1 MIDSNELE
9 RILTEAGELRAFRA
23 RKYVK
28 EKRVNIKSIDENLD
42 KSHTIFANVT
52 GSYDNKYNVLID
64 ELNGKVINCSC
75 DCMDESKLCKHILA
89 TIYEVYNKY
98 NDLIKLD
105 SNTFKY
111 KEFTQLINY
120 FSKEGEIPTNTYLSD
135 DVQIVPVI
143 KKEMYDR
150 FSVSFKIGVNQL
162 YKIKNIVE
170 FCEAVENEATYL
182 YGKKLE
188 FVHKRSAF
196 CKSTLPL
203 LDFIIKYGNII
214 KYTNNNLSSYYYGA
228 KLTEGKIYLNGEAWD
243 ELFDILNGKE
253 VEVDGALVIFEDDL
267 ESFKFEI
274 QEINENEC
282 KLINKLKVDYYIE
295 GKEYLYAT
303 NSEKFERC
311 MKNSTYAKDI
321 LDVFA
326 SNTTNEIVFSKNE
339 LPDFFT
345 LILPK
350 AKELISLD
358 KVSREC
364 IEKYKPGEL
373 GVKIFLDIDKNRNV
387 ICDVKFCYGDT
398 EFNPFGQVSSDVARN
413 KISEESVKKCF
424 QDTGFKIN
432 STTNELYMDDD
443 EKIYNFLTVGIN
455 YYMDKFEVLVTD
467 NFKTI
472 EIKQPRIGTIGVKIE
487 NNLLN
492 VNFSDMDFELDEIKE
507 IMQNYKLKK
516 KYHRLKNGAFIS
528 LEDNADIKFIDDL
541 FTGTDIELKNIGKD
555 EIKMPIHRSLY
566 LNKLLEGNKNKNIIK
581 DANFKKVVGEITDL
595 TDVENID
602 VPDKLKNILRFYQV
616 NGYKWLKT
624 LDSYGFGG
632 ILADDMGLGK
642 TLQVISVLLNY
653 KENNGEKTSIVVC
666 PSSLVLNWDREIKK
680 FAPTLN
686 ILIVSGNAIE
696 RKEKICT
703 YKDYDAIITSYDSLK
718 RDIEEY
724 ESINAD
730 FKYVI
735 ADEAQYIKNGNTQNA
750 KSLKSL
756 KSDIRFALTGTPIE
770 NSLAELWSIFDYIM
784 PGYLF
789 TYNKFK
795 KNYEI
800 PIIKEDNTN
809 YMEKLKMLIEPF
821 ILRRNKK
828 EVLTE
833 LPEKT
838 VTLLYND
845 MEENQKKIYLNYL
858 MQTKKELMKDISEV
872 GFEKSKIKILAL
884 LTRLRQICCHP
895 SLFIDNYYG
904 ESGKL
909 EQCMEIINE
918 AVSGG
923 HKILLFSSYT
933 SMFDIIESKLQK
945 DGIRY
950 YKLTGKTKVDERI
963 KLVEEFNKNPDIKV
977 FLISLKAGGTGLNL
991 TGADVVIH
999 YDPWWNIAAENQA
1012 TDRAYRIGQKNNVQ
1026 VYKLITKDSIEEK
1039 IQELQEKK
1047 SKLIDNVLSTEET
1060 FINQLSKEDILA
1072 LFD

>member
-1 MIDSNELE
+1 MIDSKEIE
-9 RILTEAGELRAFRA
+9 RLLADAGELRAFRA

-28 EKRVNIKSIDENLD
+28 EKRISINSIEENED
-42 KSHTIFANVT
+42 GSHTIEAKVS
-52 GSYDNKYNVLID
+52 GSYDNKYDVTIY
-64 ELNGKVINCSC
+64 EENGKIIYYSC
-75 DCMDESKLCKHILA
+75 NCMDEARLCKHVLA

-98 NDLIKLD
+98 NDLIRLD
-105 SNTFKY
+105 GNTFKY

-120 FSKEGEIPTNTYLSD
+120 FSKDEEISANTYLND
-135 DVQIVPVI
+135 DVQIIPVI
-143 KKEMYDR
+143 KKEVYNG
-150 FSVSFKIGVNQL
+150 FSVSFKIGVTQL
-162 YKIKNIVE
+162 YKIRNIIE
-170 FCEAVENEATYL
+170 FCDAIENESLYL

-196 CKSTLPL
+196 CKDTLPL
-203 LDFIIKYGNII
+203 LDFIIKYGNVI
-214 KYTNNNLSSYYYGA
+214 KYANNNLSSYYYGA
-228 KLTEGKIYLNGEAWD
+228 KLNEGKIFLNGEAWD
-243 ELFDILNGKE
+243 ELFNILNGKE
-253 VEVDGALVIFEDDL
+253 IEVDGALVVFEDDL
-267 ESFKFEI
+267 ESFKFEV
-274 QEINENEC
+274 EELNENEC
-282 KLINKLKVDYYIE
+282 KLINKMKVDYYIE

-303 NSEKFERC
+303 NADKFERC
-311 MKNSTYAKDI
+311 IRNSTYAKDI
-321 LDVFA
+321 LDVFEA
-326 SNTTNEIVFSKNE
+326 NATNEIIFSKNE
-339 LPDFFT
+339 LPDFFS

-358 KVSREC
+358 KVSSEC

-373 GVKIFLDIDKNRNV
+373 GVKLFLDIDKNRNV
-387 ICDVKFCYGDT
+387 VCDVKFCYGDV
-398 EFNPFGQVSSDVARN
+398 EFNPFEQVSEDIARN
-413 KISEESVKKCF
+413 KISEETVKKCF
-424 QDTGFKIN
+424 QETGFKIN
-432 STTNELYMDDD
+432 DTTYELYMDDD
-443 EKIYNFLTVGIN
+443 ENIYNFLTVGIN

-492 VNFSDMDFELDEIKE
+492 VNFSDVDFELSEIKE

-528 LEDNADIKFIDDL
+528 LEDNTDIKFIDDL
-541 FTGTDIELKNIGKD
+541 FTGTDIDFKNISKN

-581 DANFKKVVGEITDL
+581 DTNFKKVVGEITNL

-602 VPDKLKNILRFYQV
+602 VPDRLKYILRFYQV

-624 LDSYGFGG
+624 LDTYGFGG
-632 ILADDMGLGK
+632 VLADDMGLGK

-653 KENNGEKTSIVVC
+653 KENKGEKTSIVVC

-680 FAPTLN
+680 FAPVLN
-686 ILIVSGNAIE
+686 ILIISGNAIE
-696 RKEKICT
+696 RKEKIST
-703 YKDYDAIITSYDSLK
+703 YKNYDAIITSYDSLK
-718 RDIEEY
+718 RDIDEY
-724 ESINAD
+724 NNIEAE

-800 PIIKEDNTN
+800 PIIKEENTD

-828 EVLTE
+828 DVLTE

-858 MQTKKELMKDISEV
+858 MQTKKELMKDISET

-918 AVSGG
+918 AIDGG

-933 SMFDIIESKLQK
+933 SMFDIIESKLQSDDIK
-945 DGIRY
+945 Y

-963 KLVEEFNKNPDIKV
+963 KLVEEFNKNSEIKV

-1047 SKLIDNVLSTEET
+1047 SKLIDEVLSTEET

>member
-1 MIDSNELE
+1 MIDSKEIE
-9 RILTEAGELRAFRA
+9 KISAYAGELRAFRA

-28 EKRVNIKSIDENLD
+28 EKKVNIKSIKGNYDG
-42 KSHTIFANVT
+42 SHTIEADVQ
-52 GSYDNKYNVLID
+52 GSYDNSYDVVID
-64 ELNGKVINCSC
+64 EQNGIIVDCSC
-75 DCMDESKLCKHILA
+75 NCMDGADVCKHILA

-98 NDLIKLD
+98 NDLKKLD
-105 SNTFKY
+105 EDTFRY
-111 KEFTQLINY
+111 REFAELINC
-120 FSKEGEIPTNTYLSD
+120 FSKDEEALANTYYNG

-143 KKEMYDR
+143 KRELYNK
-150 FSVSFKIGVNQL
+150 FSISFKIGVTQL

-170 FCEAVENEATYL
+170 FCDTFEKESVYA

-188 FVHKRSAF
+188 FAHRRIAF
-196 CKSTLPL
+196 LDGSLPL
-203 LDFIIKYGNII
+203 LDFIIKYGSII
-214 KYTNNNLSSYYYGA
+214 KYTNNNLSNYYGT
-228 KLTEGKIYLNGEAWD
+228 KLNEGKIFLNGEAWD

-253 VEVDGALVIFEDDL
+253 IEIDGAPVMFEDDL
-267 ESFKFEI
+267 DSFKFEVE
-274 QEINENEC
+274 EISVEEC
-282 KLINKLKVDYYIE
+282 KLINKIKGDYYIE
-295 GKEYLYAT
+295 GKEYLYAI
-303 NSEKFERC
+303 NGERFERTI
-311 MKNSTYAKDI
+311 KNSTYSRNI
-321 LDVFA
+321 LRIFS
-326 SNTTNEIVFSKNE
+326 SNATNEIVFSKKE

-358 KVSREC
+358 KVSDEC
-364 IEKYKPGEL
+364 IDKYKPGEL
-373 GVKIFLDIDKNRNV
+373 GVKIFLDIDKNRNI
-387 ICDVKFCYGDT
+387 ICNVKFCYGDV
-398 EFNPFGQVSSDVARN
+398 EFNPFGQVNDDVIRN
-413 KISEESVKKCF
+413 RISEENAKKCF
-424 QDTGFKIN
+424 QDSGFKIN
-432 STTNELYMDDD
+432 DSTNELYMNND
-443 EKIYNFLTVGIN
+443 EKIYDFLTVGIN

-472 EIKQPRIGTIGVKIE
+472 EIRQPRIGTIGVKIE

-492 VNFSDMDFELDEIKE
+492 VNFNDIDFELDEIKE

-528 LEDNADIKFIDDL
+528 LEDNADIKFVDDL
-541 FTGTDIELKNIGKD
+541 FTGADIDLKNISKN

-581 DANFKKVVGEITDL
+581 DANFKKVVGEITNL
-595 TDVENID
+595 ADVENID
-602 VPDKLKNILRFYQV
+602 VPDRLKDILRFYQV

-632 ILADDMGLGK
+632 VLADDMGLGK

-653 KENNGEKTSIVVC
+653 KENKGEKTSIVVC

-680 FAPTLN
+680 FAPVLN

-696 RKEKICT
+696 RKEKIST
-703 YKDYDAIITSYDSLK
+703 YKNYDTVITSYDSLK
-718 RDIEEY
+718 RDIDEY
-724 ESINAD
+724 NSIKAD

-789 TYNKFK
+789 SYNKFK
-795 KNYEI
+795 RNYEI
-800 PIIKEDNTN
+800 PIVKEENAN

-858 MQTKKELMKDISEV
+858 MQTKKELMKDIDET

-909 EQCMEIINE
+909 DQCMEIINE
-918 AVSGG
+918 AVAGE

-933 SMFDIIESKLQK
+933 SMFDIIETKLQK
-945 DGIRY
+945 DDIKY

-963 KLVEEFNKNPDIKV
+963 KLVEEFNKNSDIKV

-1047 SKLIDNVLSTEET
+1047 SKLIDDVLSTEET
-1060 FINQLSKEDILA
+1060 FINKLSKEDILA

>member
-1 MIDSNELE
+1 MIDKEE
-9 RILTEAGELRAFRA
+9 IEEITAQGGELRAFRA
-23 RKYVK
+23 RKYVR
-28 EKRVNIKSIDENLD
+28 EKRVNINDIVEYIDG
-42 KSHTIFANVT
+42 SHIIFAKVEGMSRSGYDVMVT
-52 GSYDNKYNVLID
+52 EN
-64 ELNGKVINCSC
+64 NGKIIDARC
-75 DCMDESKLCKHILA
+75 DCMDTSNICKHILA
-89 TIYEVYNKY
+89 TVYEVYNKY
-98 NDLIKLD
+98 NDLLKVD
-105 SNTFKY
+105 KDTFKY
-111 KEFTQLINY
+111 KEFTQLINC
-120 FSKEGEIPTNTYLSD
+120 FSKEEENFNNTYFD
-135 DVQIVPVI
+135 NAVQIVPII
-143 KKEMYDR
+143 KREVYNK
-150 FSVSFKIGVNQL
+150 FSVSFKLGVTQL

-170 FCEAVENEATYL
+170 FCDAIENESNYA

-188 FVHKRSAF
+188 FIHKKSAF
-196 CKSTLPL
+196 FSESLPI
-203 LDFIIKYGNII
+203 LDFIMKYGSVIR
-214 KYTNNNLSSYYYGA
+214 YTNNNLSHYYGPI
-228 KLTEGKIYLNGEAWD
+228 LNEGKIFLENEAWD
-243 ELFDILNGKE
+243 ELFEILEGKE
-253 VEVDGALVIFEDDL
+253 VELDGLPTAFEDDL

-274 QEINENEC
+274 QEVSDTEC
-282 KLINKLKVDYYIE
+282 KIVNKVNFGYYIE
-295 GKEYLYAT
+295 GKKYLYVL
-303 NSEKFERC
+303 NDGKFQRC
-311 MKNSTYAKDI
+311 IKNSISAKNI
-321 LDVFA
+321 L
-326 SNTTNEIVFSKNE
+326 NVFSSNE
-339 LPDFFT
+339 KDEIIFNKKELADFFT
-345 LILPK
+345 LVLPK
-350 AKELISLD
+350 AKELISMD
-358 KVSREC
+358 KLSKEC
-364 IEKYKPGEL
+364 LEKYKPGEL
-373 GVKIFLDIDKNRNV
+373 GVKLFLDIDKNKNV
-387 ICDVKFCYGDT
+387 ICGVKFCYGDI
-398 EFNPFGQVSSDVARN
+398 EFNPFDEVSDEIIRN
-413 KISEESVKKCF
+413 KISEESVKKHF
-424 QDTGFKIN
+424 EESGFVVNETEK
-432 STTNELYMDDD
+432 ELYMYDN
-443 EKIYNFLTVGIN
+443 EKIYDFLTVGIK

-472 EIKQPRIGTIGVKIE
+472 EIRQPRIGTIGVKIE

-492 VNFSDMDFELDEIKE
+492 VNLSDIDFELSEIKE

-516 KYHRLKNGAFIS
+516 KYHRLKNGAYIS
-528 LEDNADIKFIDDL
+528 LENNADIEFMDDL
-541 FTGTDIELKNIGKD
+541 FTGADIDFKNIDKTG
-555 EIKMPIHRSLY
+555 IKLPVHRSLY
-566 LNKLLEGNKNKNIIK
+566 LNKLLEGNKNKNITK

-595 TDVENID
+595 TETDNIN
-602 VPDKLKNILRFYQV
+602 VPDKLKDILRFYQV

-632 ILADDMGLGK
+632 VLADDMGLGK
-642 TLQVISVLLNY
+642 TLQIISVLLNY

-666 PSSLVLNWDREIKK
+666 PSSLVLNWNKEIEK
-680 FAPTLN
+680 FAPMLKV
-686 ILIVSGNAIE
+686 LIVSGNAVE
-696 RKEKICT
+696 RKEKINT
-703 YKDYDAIITSYDSLK
+703 FREFDVVITSYDSLK
-718 RDIEEY
+718 RDIDKYEE
-724 ESINAD
+724 INAD
-730 FKYVI
+730 FKYVV

-756 KSDIRFALTGTPIE
+756 KADIRFALTGTPIE

-789 TYNKFK
+789 SYNKFK

-800 PIIKEDNTN
+800 PIIKEGNTT

-858 MQTKKELMKDISEV
+858 IQTKKELTKDIENA

-918 AVSGG
+918 AVDGN
-923 HKILLFSSYT
+923 HKILLFSTYS
-933 SMFDIIESKLQK
+933 SMFDIIEEKLNK
-945 DGIRY
+945 DGIKY
-950 YKLTGKTKVDERI
+950 FKLTGKTKVDERI
-963 KLVEEFNKNPDIKV
+963 KLVEEFNNNPEIKV

-1047 SKLIDNVLSTEET
+1047 SKLIDDVLSTEET
-1060 FINQLSKEDILA
+1060 FINKLSKEDILA

>member
-1 MIDSNELE
+1 MIDSKEIE
-9 RILTEAGELRAFRA
+9 KISAEAGELRAFRA
-23 RKYVK
+23 RKYVR
-28 EKRVNIKSIDENLD
+28 EKRINVKCIKENED
-42 KSHTIFANVT
+42 GSHTIEANVK
-52 GSYDNKYNVLID
+52 GSYDNSYDVIIN
-64 ELNGKVINCSC
+64 EYNGKIVEYSC
-75 DCMDESKLCKHILA
+75 NCMDESKLCKHILA
-89 TIYEVYNKY
+89 TIYEIYNKY
-98 NDLIKLD
+98 NDLIRVD
-105 SNTFKY
+105 DNTFKY
-111 KEFTQLINY
+111 KEFTQLINCYSKGEEKLTNIY
-120 FSKEGEIPTNTYLSD
+120 FND

-143 KKEMYDR
+143 KKEAYNR
-150 FSVSFKIGVNQL
+150 FSVSFKIGVTQL
-162 YKIKNIVE
+162 YKIRSLVE
-170 FCEAVENEATYL
+170 FCDALESESTCL

-188 FVHKRSAF
+188 FIHKRNAF
-196 CKSTLPL
+196 CKDCLPL
-203 LDFIIKYGNII
+203 LDFIIKYGSII
-214 KYTNNNLSSYYYGA
+214 KYTNNNLSNYYGA
-228 KLTEGKIYLNGEAWD
+228 KLNEGKIFLNGEAWD
-243 ELFDILNGKE
+243 EMFNILNGKE
-253 VEVDGALVIFEDDL
+253 IEIDGASVMFEDDL
-267 ESFKFEI
+267 DSFKFEVE
-274 QEINENEC
+274 EISVEEC
-282 KLINKLKVDYYIE
+282 KLINKIKVDYYIE
-295 GKEYLYAT
+295 GKEYLYAI
-303 NSEKFERC
+303 NDEKFERC
-311 MKNSTYAKDI
+311 IKNSTYAKNI
-321 LDVFA
+321 LKIFS
-326 SNTTNEIVFSKNE
+326 SNATNEIVFSKKE
-339 LPDFFT
+339 LPDFFA

-358 KVSREC
+358 KVSDEC
-364 IEKYKPGEL
+364 IDKYKPGEL
-373 GVKIFLDIDKNRNV
+373 GVKIFLDIDKNRNI
-387 ICDVKFCYGDT
+387 ICDVKFCYGDV
-398 EFNPFGQVSSDVARN
+398 EFNPFGQVNDDVIRN
-413 KISEESVKKCF
+413 RISEENVKKCF

-432 STTNELYMDDD
+432 DSTNELYMNDD
-443 EKIYNFLTVGIN
+443 EKIYDFLTVGIN
-455 YYMDKFEVLVTD
+455 YYMDKFEVLVTN

-472 EIKQPRIGTIGVKIE
+472 EIRQPRIGTIGVKIE

-492 VNFSDMDFELDEIKE
+492 VNFSDVDFELAEIKE

-541 FTGTDIELKNIGKD
+541 FTGADIDFKNINKN

-566 LNKLLEGNKNKNIIK
+566 LNKLLEGNKNKNIVK
-581 DANFKKVVGEITDL
+581 DANFKKVVGEITNL

-602 VPDKLKNILRFYQV
+602 VPNRLKDILRFYQV

-632 ILADDMGLGK
+632 VLADDMGLGK

-653 KENNGEKTSIVVC
+653 KENKGEKTSIVVC

-680 FAPTLN
+680 FAPVLN

-696 RKEKICT
+696 RKEKIGV
-703 YKDYDAIITSYDSLK
+703 YKEYDAIITSYDSLK
-718 RDIEEY
+718 RDIDEY
-724 ESINAD
+724 DSINAD

-756 KSDIRFALTGTPIE
+756 RSDIRFALTGTPIE

-789 TYNKFK
+789 SYNKFK
-795 KNYEI
+795 KNYEV
-800 PIIKEDNTN
+800 PIIKEENAN

-858 MQTKKELMKDISEV
+858 MQTKKELMKDIDET

-909 EQCMEIINE
+909 DQCMEIINE
-918 AVSGG
+918 AVAGG

-933 SMFDIIESKLQK
+933 SMFDIIETKLQK
-945 DGIRY
+945 DDIKY

-963 KLVEEFNKNPDIKV
+963 KLVEEFNKNSDIKV

-1047 SKLIDNVLSTEET
+1047 SKLIDDVLSTEET
-1060 FINQLSKEDILA
+1060 FINKLSKEDILA

>member
-1 MIDSNELE
+1 MIDSKE
-9 RILTEAGELRAFRA
+9 IGKISAYAGELRAFRA

-28 EKRVNIKSIDENLD
+28 EKKVNIKSIKGNYDG
-42 KSHTIFANVT
+42 SHTIEADVQ
-52 GSYDNKYNVLID
+52 GSYDNSYDVVIY
-64 ELNGKVINCSC
+64 EQNGIILDCRCN
-75 DCMDESKLCKHILA
+75 CMDGADVCKHILA

-98 NDLIKLD
+98 NDLKKLD
-105 SNTFKY
+105 EDTFRY
-111 KEFTQLINY
+111 REFAELINC
-120 FSKEGEIPTNTYLSD
+120 FSKDEEAPANTYYNSN
-135 DVQIVPVI
+135 VQIVPVI
-143 KKEMYDR
+143 KRELYNK
-150 FSVSFKIGVNQL
+150 FSISFKIGVTQL

-170 FCEAVENEATYL
+170 FCDTFEKESVYA

-188 FVHKRSAF
+188 FAHRRTAF
-196 CKSTLPL
+196 LEESLPL

-214 KYTNNNLSSYYYGA
+214 KYTNNNLSNYYGA
-228 KLTEGKIYLNGEAWD
+228 KLNEGKIFLNGEAWD

-253 VEVDGALVIFEDDL
+253 IEIDGAPFMFEDDL
-267 ESFKFEI
+267 DSFKFEVE
-274 QEINENEC
+274 EISVEEC
-282 KLINKLKVDYYIE
+282 KFINKIKIDYYIE
-295 GKEYLYAT
+295 GKEYLYAI
-303 NSEKFERC
+303 NGEKFERC
-311 MKNSTYAKDI
+311 IKNSAYSKNI
-321 LDVFA
+321 LRIFS
-326 SNTTNEIVFSKNE
+326 SNATNEIVFSKKE

-358 KVSREC
+358 KVSAEC
-364 IEKYKPGEL
+364 IGKYKPGEL
-373 GVKIFLDIDKNRNV
+373 GVKIFLDIDKNKNI
-387 ICDVKFCYGDT
+387 ICNVKFCYGDV
-398 EFNPFGQVSSDVARN
+398 EFNPFGQVNNDVIRN
-413 KISEESVKKCF
+413 RISEENAKKCF
-424 QDTGFKIN
+424 QDSGFKIDD
-432 STTNELYMDDD
+432 STNELYMNND
-443 EKIYNFLTVGIN
+443 EKIYDFLTVGIN

-472 EIKQPRIGTIGVKIE
+472 EIRQPRIGTIGVKIE

-492 VNFSDMDFELDEIKE
+492 VNFNDIDFELDEIKE

-528 LEDNADIKFIDDL
+528 LEDNADIKFVDDL
-541 FTGTDIELKNIGKD
+541 FTGADIDFKNISKN

-566 LNKLLEGNKNKNIIK
+566 LNKLLEGNKNKNIVK
-581 DANFKKVVGEITDL
+581 DANFKKVVGEITNL
-595 TDVENID
+595 ADVENID
-602 VPDKLKNILRFYQV
+602 VPDRLKDILRFYQV

-632 ILADDMGLGK
+632 VLADDMGLGK

-653 KENNGEKTSIVVC
+653 KENKGEKTSIVVC

-680 FAPTLN
+680 FAPVLN

-696 RKEKICT
+696 RKEKIST
-703 YKDYDAIITSYDSLK
+703 YKNYDTIITSYDSLK
-718 RDIEEY
+718 RDIDEY
-724 ESINAD
+724 NSIKAD

-789 TYNKFK
+789 SYNKFK

-800 PIIKEDNTN
+800 PIIKEENAN

-858 MQTKKELMKDISEV
+858 MQIKKELMKDIDV
-872 GFEKSKIKILAL
+872 TGFEKSKIKILAL

-909 EQCMEIINE
+909 DQCMEIINE
-918 AVSGG
+918 AVAGG

-933 SMFDIIESKLQK
+933 SMFDIIETKLQK
-945 DGIRY
+945 DDIRY

-963 KLVEEFNKNPDIKV
+963 KLVEEFNKNSDIKV

-1047 SKLIDNVLSTEET
+1047 SKLIDDVLSTEET
-1060 FINQLSKEDILA
+1060 FINKLSKEDILA